1 MVVCAGC
8 RSAVPDDARFCPF
21 CGIPSIPIPK
31 RLGAGFELAV
41 ADWGKVILGHEL
53 GEGGMGIVYR
63 GYLYYDPKK
72 RYAGTPP
79 HPVAVKLLHP
89 LLRGRE
95 RPRRL
100 FLREAEALRR
110 LSHPNVVHLFALS
123 EDAGQLAIVM
133 ELVHGS
139 PLSSVIADA
148 LPKRS
153 VSSLPVLPFV
163 RAWHYFAQLLGAL
176 AAVHNLGILHRDV
189 KPANVLVRTD
199 GVVKLSDFGIARI
212 PQDNAQNTGGVA
224 PGTGAYMPP
233 EAVTGSEL
241 DARSDLYAA
250 AIVLY
255 EMLSGRT
262 PFDGGDRT
270 EMDVRR
276 AQITDTAPP
285 LSQFVR
291 STPKVVDELIAR
303 ALEKDRSRRFASA
316 IEFGEAL
323 RTGLG
328 LPAEPGWSAQRQFA
342 KIAKTISEPAL
353 PAVAPTVPDPA
364 EMAEALR
371 ADVLAAYRSKHPG
384 GRR

>member
-1 MVVCAGC
+1 MAVCAGC

-21 CGIPSIPIPK
+21 CGIPSLPIPK
-31 RLGAGFELAV
+31 RLGAGSELAV

-63 GYLYYDPKK
+63 GYLYYDPKG
-72 RYAGTPP
+72 RYAGTPA

-89 LLRGRE
+89 LLRGRD

-110 LSHPNVVHLFALS
+110 LSHPNVVHLFALT
-123 EDAGQLAIVM
+123 DDGGQLAIIM

-148 LPKRS
+148 LPRRS

-276 AQITDTAPP
+276 AQITDPAPP

-291 STPKVVDELIAR
+291 STPKVVDDLIAR

-316 IEFGEAL
+316 LEFGEAL
-323 RTGLG
+323 RTALG
-328 LPAEPGWSAQRQFA
+328 LPVEPGWSAQQRFA
-342 KIAKTISEPAL
+342 KIAKTVSEPAL

-371 ADVLAAYRSKHPG
+371 SDVLAAYRLRDPG

>member
-1 MVVCAGC
+1 MAVCAGC
-8 RSAVPDDARFCPF
+8 RGAVPNGARFCPF
-21 CGIPSIPIPK
+21 CGVPSLAIPK
-31 RLGAGFELAV
+31 RLSTGAELAV

-63 GYLYYDPKK
+63 GYLYYDPKQ
-72 RYAGTPP
+72 RFAGTPP

-89 LLRGRE
+89 LLGGRE

-139 PLSSVIADA
+139 PLSRVIADA
-148 LPKRS
+148 LPQRTSKAP
-153 VSSLPVLPFV
+153 PVLPFV

-224 PGTGAYMPP
+224 PGTGAYMSP
-233 EAVTGSEL
+233 EAVTGAEL
-241 DARSDLYAA
+241 DPRSDLYAA
-250 AIVLY
+250 GIVLY

-262 PFDGGDRT
+262 PFDPGDRT
-270 EMDVRR
+270 ELDVRR
-276 AQITDTAPP
+276 AQITEPVPP
-285 LSQFVR
+285 LSRLVT
-291 STPKVVDELIAR
+291 STPPIVDALLAR
-303 ALEKDRSRRFASA
+303 ALEKDPKRRFGSA
-316 IEFGEAL
+316 LEFGEAL
-323 RTGLG
+323 RSALG
-328 LPAEPGWSAQRQFA
+328 LPAEAGWSAQQELA
-342 KIAKTISEPAL
+342 GIAKTVSEAAL
-353 PAVAPTVPDPA
+353 PAVPPTVPDPA
-364 EMAEALR
+364 ERAEVLR
-371 ADVLAAYRSKHPG
+371 ADLLSAYSWKNPAD
-384 GRR
+384 RR